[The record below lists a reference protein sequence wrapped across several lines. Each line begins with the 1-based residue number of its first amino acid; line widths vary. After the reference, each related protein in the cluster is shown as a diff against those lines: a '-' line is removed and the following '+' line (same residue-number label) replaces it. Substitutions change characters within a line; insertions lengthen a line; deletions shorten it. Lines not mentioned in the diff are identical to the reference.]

1 MWQFLL
7 GLSAGVYIG
16 TYYDCEPSI
25 VLVQNFLIDKIPKYK
40 DSKNNNNNN

>member
-16 TYYDCEPSI
+16 THYDCKPVI
-25 VLVQNFLIDKIPKYK
+25 KNATDYVQKIIPKKK
-40 DSKNNNNNN
+40 D